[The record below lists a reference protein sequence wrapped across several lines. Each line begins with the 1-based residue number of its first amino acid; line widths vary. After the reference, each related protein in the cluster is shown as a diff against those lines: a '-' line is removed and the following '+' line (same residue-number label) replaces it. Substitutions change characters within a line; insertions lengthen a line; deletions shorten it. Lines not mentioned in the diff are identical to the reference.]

1 MWLCFIQTDALLS
14 YLFLFRM
21 NSLVATYV
29 PLFLDLKLKLN
40 QSIEISGKFFQKF
53 LIFSYNLN
61 LLKI

>member
-21 NSLVATYV
+21 HSLVATYV

-40 QSIEISGKFFQKF
+40 QSIEISGKFFQKYID
-53 LIFSYNLN
+53 LSI
-61 LLKI
+61 